1 MGTGVEPQGACI
13 SSLHPQRQAPQLV
26 GKGPAPPRAGPGAE
40 PPSQMCLPSCPRDEA
55 GTTSADG
62 GWARRP
68 WKPDPGPR
76 RGWQA
81 FPPSGRAL
89 PLLLTVFVWM
99 ASGTTM
105 SSLNKWIFATHNFR
119 YPVLLSSLHMLTAV
133 LVGYPL
139 ARLRAGGAGA
149 AALGAGAKARIYLL
163 SLTFCASVA
172 FGNLGLNYVQ
182 LDFAQMVYTTTP
194 LFTLTLSKVLLG
206 RRHHPLQ
213 YAAMGPIC
221 LGASFSIIGEVHFD
235 QAGCCFLFAATF
247 LRGLKSLQ
255 QSTLL
260 QDKKLDSVSLLCLT
274 SLPSFCILF
283 AAALVLEVGAAWE
296 GILRYDGWLWACVL
310 LSCLGSVLYNL
321 ASFCVISLTSAL
333 TIHVLGNFNVVGNLL
348 LSRLLFDSHLSGL
361 SYAGIGLTLSGMF
374 MYHNCDLIA
383 GCWGAR
389 LALGR
394 LKAE

>member
-1 MGTGVEPQGACI
+1 MGTGVEPQGACL
-13 SSLHPQRQAPQLV
+13 SSLHPQHQAPRLV
-26 GKGPAPPRAGPGAE
+26 GKGPASPHAGPGAE
-40 PPSQMCLPSCPRDEA
+40 PPSKMCLSSCRRDEA
-55 GTTSADG
+55 GLNSPDG
-62 GWARRP
+62 GWARHP
-68 WKPDPGPR
+68 WKPDPGPP
-76 RGWQA
+76 GH
-81 FPPSGRAL
+81 AL
-89 PLLLTVFVWM
+89 PLLLTVFVWL
-99 ASGTTM
+99 ATGTTM

-139 ARLRAGGAGA
+139 ARLRARGEGG
-149 AALGAGAKARIYLL
+149 AALGTSTKARVCLL

-194 LFTLTLSKVLLG
+194 LFTLTLSQVLLG
-206 RRHHPLQ
+206 QRHHLLQ
-213 YAAMGPIC
+213 YVAMGPIC
-221 LGASFSIIGEVHFD
+221 LGASFSIIGEAHFD

-260 QDKKLDSVSLLCLT
+260 QDKKLDAVILLCLT

-283 AAALVLEVGAAWE
+283 TAALVLEVGAAWE
-296 GILRYDGWLWACVL
+296 GMLHYGSALWACVL

-333 TIHVLGNFNVVGNLL
+333 TIHVLGNFNVVGNLV
-348 LSRLLFDSHLSGL
+348 LSHLLFGSHLSGL

-374 MYHNCDLIA
+374 LYHNCELIA
-383 GCWGAR
+383 GYWGSR

-394 LKAE
+394 GQVKPE

>member
-1 MGTGVEPQGACI
+1 
-13 SSLHPQRQAPQLV
+13 
-26 GKGPAPPRAGPGAE
+26 
-40 PPSQMCLPSCPRDEA
+40 MCLSSCHRDEA
-55 GTTSADG
+55 GMTSADG

-68 WKPDPGPR
+68 WKPDPGP
-76 RGWQA
+76 
-81 FPPSGRAL
+81 PVHAL
-89 PLLLTVFVWM
+89 PLLLTVFVWL
-99 ASGTTM
+99 ATGTTM
-105 SSLNKWIFATHNFR
+105 SSLNKWIFTIHNFR

-139 ARLRAGGAGA
+139 ARLRARGDGGM
-149 AALGAGAKARIYLL
+149 ALGARTKARIYLL

-194 LFTLTLSKVLLG
+194 LFTLILSKVLLG
-206 RRHHPLQ
+206 QRHHLLQ

-260 QDKKLDSVSLLCLT
+260 QDKRLDSVTLLCLT

-283 AAALVLEVGAAWE
+283 TAAVVLEVGAAWE
-296 GILRYDGWLWACVL
+296 GMLHYGSALWACVL

-333 TIHVLGNFNVVGNLL
+333 TIHILGNFNVVGNLV
-348 LSRLLFDSHLSGL
+348 LSHLLFGSHLSGL

-374 MYHNCDLIA
+374 LYHNCDLIA
-383 GCWGAR
+383 SYWGSR
-389 LALGR
+389 LALGQGQA
-394 LKAE
+394 KPE